1 MSSTALR
8 SSHLRFALGPL
19 SCLIFVFLLGAS
31 ALADSHVRIV
41 RLSYLDGDVEL
52 DKGDGRGFSTAYLNM
67 PVTQDS
73 KLWARDG
80 QAEVE
85 FEDGSSIRLT
95 PDTIVV
101 FNDLSLDNNGGRNSS
116 VELQQGTAYFDIRR
130 RDSDHFQLQFGR
142 EQVQLL
148 KSARFRVDADKS
160 EYEVAVMSGEIQVS
174 GASGPEV
181 TVKKDET
188 IRLDNDD
195 PDRYYLAKGVDT
207 ETYDSWDSDRAKSH
221 DQQVATA
228 NAWGGNGITYGLSD
242 LNAYGGYFYV
252 PGYGYMWRPASVG
265 LGWDPFADGYWVSY
279 PGFGYTFVS
288 GYPWGWAPY
297 RYGSWQFVNGYGW
310 CWAPGSNWNN
320 WQAVPPVRNP
330 PPRYRPPM
338 VPRHG
343 PPVLAIHDGVAGPA
357 PQRQIV
363 IDNDSLDHRR
373 PHSSKVVTA
382 NGEIIRQG
390 QSSTTAPAQ
399 GFASTPTT
407 APAAP
412 VGAAGAG
419 TPAVVTASPVRPIIP
434 RVGGNRRMNDDGD
447 VSRGAQLNPVR
458 QTAPVPNAAI
468 AAPNNSPAAAR
479 AVTPVPQPPVRM
491 PPPVRNEGRAPSA
504 PMMSPR
510 MESHGSPAPMRMES
524 HPMSSSG
531 GMSRSMSSM
540 SSGGGARMSSPSMG
554 SGGGGHAGGGGGGG
568 SSHGSH
574 PR

>member
-1 MSSTALR
+1 
-8 SSHLRFALGPL
+8 
-19 SCLIFVFLLGAS
+19 LLGAF
-31 ALADSHVRIV
+31 AFADSQARIV

-73 KLWARDG
+73 KVWARDG

-95 PDTIVV
+95 PDTIVA
-101 FNDLSLDNNGGRNSS
+101 FNNLSLDNNGGRNSS

-160 EYEVAVMSGEIQVS
+160 QYEVAVMKGEIQVL
-174 GASGPEV
+174 GTSGPEV
-181 TVKKDET
+181 VVKKDET

-195 PDRYYLAKGVDT
+195 PDRYYLAKGIDT
-207 ETYDSWDSDRAKSH
+207 ETYDSWDSDRTKSH
-221 DQQVATA
+221 DQAVATA
-228 NAWGGNGITYGLSD
+228 NAWGGNNVTYGLSD
-242 LNAYGGYFYV
+242 LNAYGNYFYV

-320 WQAVPPVRNP
+320 WQAVPPVRNL

-338 VPRHG
+338 APRHG
-343 PPVLAIHDGVAGPA
+343 PPVLAVTNGVAVPA

-373 PHSSKVVTA
+373 PHSTKVVTA
-382 NGEIIRQG
+382 NGDTTRQG
-390 QSSTTAPAQ
+390 QSSTTAPGQ
-399 GFASTPTT
+399 GFVSTTGSTPT
-407 APAAP
+407 APAGVP
-412 VGAAGAG
+412 GVVIGP
-419 TPAVVTASPVRPIIP
+419 PARQINP
-434 RVGGNRRMNDDGD
+434 RVGGNRRMDDEGD
-447 VSRGAQLNPVR
+447 VSRGAQVNRMR
-458 QTAPVPNAAI
+458 Q
-468 AAPNNSPAAAR
+468 AAPSPDASVSPANNSPAAAR
-479 AVTPVPQPPVRM
+479 AVTPGSVPQPPARVA
-491 PPPVRNEGRAPSA
+491 PPVRVEGRATS
-504 PMMSPR
+504 PMASPR
-510 MESHGSPAPMRMES
+510 MESHAPPAPMRMES

-531 GMSRSMSSM
+531 GMSRSMPSM

-554 SGGGGHAGGGGGGG
+554 GGGGHSAGGGG

-574 PR
+574 R

>member
-8 SSHLRFALGPL
+8 SSHLRSALGSL
-19 SCLIFVFLLGAS
+19 SCLIFTFLLGIS
-31 ALADSHVRIV
+31 AFADSQARIV

-52 DKGDGRGFSTAYLNM
+52 DKGDGRGFSTAYRNM
-67 PVTQDS
+67 PVTQQS

-95 PDTIVV
+95 PDTIVA

-116 VELQQGTAYFDIRR
+116 VELQQGTAYFDIHR

-148 KSARFRVDADKS
+148 KSARFRVGADKS
-160 EYEVAVMSGEIQVS
+160 QFEVAVMSGEIQVLS
-174 GASGPEV
+174 ASGTEV
-181 TVKKDET
+181 AVKKNET
-188 IRLDNDD
+188 IRLDSDD
-195 PDRYYLAKGVDT
+195 PDRYYLAKGIDS

-221 DQQVATA
+221 DQAVATA
-228 NAWGGNGITYGLSD
+228 NAWGGNNVTYGLSD
-242 LNAYGGYFYV
+242 LNAYGNYFYV

-320 WQAVPPVRNP
+320 WQAVTPVRNL

-338 VPRHG
+338 APRHG
-343 PPVLAIHDGVAGPA
+343 PPVLVVNNGVAVPA

-373 PHSSKVVTA
+373 PHSTKLGTT

-390 QSSTTAPAQ
+390 QSSTTTPAQ
-399 GFASTPTT
+399 GFIAAPARAPT
-407 APAAP
+407 APALAGSVAP
-412 VGAAGAG
+412 GA
-419 TPAVVTASPVRPIIP
+419 VIASPARPMIP
-434 RVGGNRRMNDDGD
+434 RVSGNRRMDDDGD
-447 VSRGAQLNPVR
+447 ISRGFQLNQMR
-458 QTAPVPNAAI
+458 QAAPAPNTAVS
-468 AAPNNSPAAAR
+468 APNNSPAAVR
-479 AVTPVPQPPVRM
+479 AVAPSSPPPPARIAPPVRS
-491 PPPVRNEGRAPSA
+491 EGRPS
-504 PMMSPR
+504 PMANPR
-510 MESHGSPAPMRMES
+510 MESRGSPPPMRMES
-524 HPMSSSG
+524 HPMSSSA

-540 SSGGGARMSSPSMG
+540 SSGGGARMSAPSM
-554 SGGGGHAGGGGGGG
+554 GGGGHSSGGG

-574 PR
+574 R

>member
-8 SSHLRFALGPL
+8 SSHLRSALGSL
-19 SCLIFVFLLGAS
+19 SCLIFIFLLGAF
-31 ALADSHVRIV
+31 AFADSQARIV

-52 DKGDGRGFSTAYLNM
+52 DRGDGRGFSTAYLNM

-95 PDTIVV
+95 PDTIVA
-101 FNDLSLDNNGGRNSS
+101 FNSLSLDNNGGRNSS

-130 RDSDHFQLQFGR
+130 RDSDRFQLQFGR

-148 KSARFRVDADKS
+148 KSARFRVDADRS
-160 EYEVAVMSGEIQVS
+160 QYEVAVMKGEIQVL
-174 GASGPEV
+174 GTSGPEV
-181 TVKKDET
+181 VVKKDET

-195 PDRYYLAKGVDT
+195 PDRYYLAKGIDT
-207 ETYDSWDSDRAKSH
+207 ETYDSWDSDRTKSH
-221 DQQVATA
+221 DQAVATA
-228 NAWGGNGITYGLSD
+228 SAWGGNNVTYGLSD
-242 LNAYGGYFYV
+242 LNAYGNYFYV

-320 WQAVPPVRNP
+320 WQAVPPVRNL

-338 VPRHG
+338 APRHG
-343 PPVLAIHDGVAGPA
+343 PPVLAVTNGVAVPA
-357 PQRQIV
+357 PQRQIL

-373 PHSSKVVTA
+373 PHSTKVVTA
-382 NGEIIRQG
+382 NGETIRQG

-399 GFASTPTT
+399 GFVSTTGSTPT
-407 APAAP
+407 APAGAP
-412 VGAAGAG
+412 GVVIGP
-419 TPAVVTASPVRPIIP
+419 PARQINP
-434 RVGGNRRMNDDGD
+434 RVGGNRRMDDEGD
-447 VSRGAQLNPVR
+447 VSRGAQVNRMR
-458 QTAPVPNAAI
+458 QAALSPD
-468 AAPNNSPAAAR
+468 ASVSPANNSPAAAR
-479 AVTPVPQPPVRM
+479 AVTPGSVPQPPARVA
-491 PPPVRNEGRAPSA
+491 PPVRTEGRAPS
-504 PMMSPR
+504 PMASPR
-510 MESHGSPAPMRMES
+510 MESHAPPAPMRMES

-531 GMSRSMSSM
+531 GMSRSMPSM

-554 SGGGGHAGGGGGGG
+554 GGGGHSASGGG
-568 SSHGSH
+568 SSRGSH
-574 PR
+574 R

>member
-8 SSHLRFALGPL
+8 SSHLRCVLGPL
-19 SCLIFVFLLGAS
+19 SCLIFLFLLAAS
-31 ALADSHVRIV
+31 ALADSQARIV
-41 RLSYLDGDVEL
+41 RLSYLDGDVGL

-67 PVTQDS
+67 PVTQQS

-95 PDTIVV
+95 PDTMVA

-116 VELQQGTAYFDIRR
+116 VELKQGTAYFDIHP

-160 EYEVAVMSGEIQVS
+160 QFEVAVMSGEIQVS
-174 GASGPEV
+174 SASGTEV
-181 TVKKDET
+181 AVKKDET

-195 PDRYYLAKGVDT
+195 PDRYYLAKGIDT

-221 DQQVATA
+221 DQAVATA
-228 NAWGGNGITYGLSD
+228 NARGGNNVTYGLSD
-242 LNAYGGYFYV
+242 LNAYGNYFYV
-252 PGYGYMWRPASVG
+252 PGYGNLWRPASVG

-320 WQAVPPVRNP
+320 WQAVPPVRNL
-330 PPRYRPPM
+330 PPRYRPPIA
-338 VPRHG
+338 PRHG
-343 PPVLAIHDGVAGPA
+343 PPVLVVNNGVAVPA

-373 PHSSKVVTA
+373 PHSTKLGTA
-382 NGEIIRQG
+382 NGEMIRQG
-390 QSSTTAPAQ
+390 PSSTTPPAQ
-399 GFASTPTT
+399 GFVATPAT
-407 APAAP
+407 APTPPAGVAGSVAP
-412 VGAAGAG
+412 GA
-419 TPAVVTASPVRPIIP
+419 VIASPARPMIP
-434 RVGGNRRMNDDGD
+434 RVGGNRRIADDGD
-447 VSRGAQLNPVR
+447 ISRGAQLNQMR
-458 QTAPVPNAAI
+458 QAAPAPNAAVSV
-468 AAPNNSPAAAR
+468 PNNSAAAAH
-479 AVTPVPQPPVRM
+479 AVTPSSPPPPARIAPPVRS
-491 PPPVRNEGRAPSA
+491 EGRPT
-504 PMMSPR
+504 PMMNPR
-510 MESHGSPAPMRMES
+510 MESRGSPAPMHMES
-524 HPMSSSG
+524 HPMGSSA

-540 SSGGGARMSSPSMG
+540 SSGGGARMSAPST
-554 SGGGGHAGGGGGGG
+554 GGGGHSSGGG

-574 PR
+574 R